1 MKFMYEVALRKPN
14 DVANYVSYHGGDT
27 PEEAQA
33 TAVKTQV
40 EFHNQWNKEK
50 LTAADI
56 TVASVKLQG
65 DYQAVLRDLERG

>member
-14 DVANYVSYHGGDT
+14 DIANYVSYQGGDT

-33 TAVKTQV
+33 AAIKTHV
-40 EFHNQWNKEK
+40 EFHNQWNKNK

-65 DYQAVLRDLERG
+65 DYKSVLADLERG